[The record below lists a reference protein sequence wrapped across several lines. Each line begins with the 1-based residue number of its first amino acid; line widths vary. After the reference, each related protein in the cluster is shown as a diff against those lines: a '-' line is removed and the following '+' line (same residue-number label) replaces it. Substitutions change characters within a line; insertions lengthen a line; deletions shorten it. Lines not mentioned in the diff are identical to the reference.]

1 MKIYTKT
8 GDLGE
13 TSLFGGQRVPKTD
26 LRIDTYGTVDELN
39 SCIGLAR
46 SFDPEKTLDDALHQI
61 QNDLF
66 VMGADFATPE
76 GKEAKIERINKIHI
90 TRLEGYIDHYDAGLP
105 PLTNFILP
113 GGSAAAS
120 AMHVA
125 RTVCRRAERTALHC
139 AAHLPVNRDAI
150 IYLNRLSDLLFVF
163 TRAENAAK
171 SIQENRWK
179 IR

>member
-8 GDLGE
+8 GDEGE

-26 LRIDTYGTVDELN
+26 LRIDAYGTVDELN

-46 SFDPEKTLDDALHQI
+46 SHDPEKTIDAALHQI

-66 VMGADFATPE
+66 ILGADFATPADRE
-76 GKEAKIERINKIHI
+76 SKIERIDTVHI
-90 TRLEGYIDHYDAGLP
+90 TRLEEYIDHYQELLP
-105 PLTNFILP
+105 PLKNFILP
-113 GGSAAAS
+113 GGTPAAS
-120 AMHVA
+120 ALHIA
-125 RTVCRRAERTALHC
+125 RTVCRRAER
-139 AAHLPVNRDAI
+139 AAIYCGSQMPVNKQAI

-171 SIQENRWK
+171 SVQENRWN